1 MSGIVDSGRSVLSGS
16 LVRATGFLALWLAL
30 SEFGAADLVV
40 GVLTAAIATWVSLR
54 LSPPGSSRLRPH
66 ALARLALRF
75 PLQSIAAGI
84 DVAWRA
90 LVPRMP
96 LRPGFVVYQPR
107 LPPGP
112 ARAAFCTMMSLLPGT
127 LPCGTDERGNLI
139 IHCLDTGQP
148 VAEQVA
154 ADEALLAE
162 AIGSPRDNG

>member
-1 MSGIVDSGRSVLSGS
+1 VVSS
-16 LVRATGFLALWLAL
+16 LARAAGFLALWLAL
-30 SEFGAADLVV
+30 SGLSGFDAADLVV
-40 GVLTAAIATWVSLR
+40 GASAGAIATWVSLR
-54 LSPPGSSRLRPH
+54 LSPPGPWRLRPR

-96 LRPGFVVYQPR
+96 LRTGFVVYRPR

-127 LPCGTDERGNLI
+127 LPCGIDERGNLI

-148 VAEQVA
+148 VAERA
-154 ADEALLAE
+154 AAEEALLAE
-162 AIGSPRDNG
+162 AIGSTHDND